1 MVSEESEESREIKGV
16 IDWVANGL
24 SDQKL
29 WVQPLCE
36 DPYTV
41 STTYVGTYSSS
52 DNDKFLPKNVV
63 LLRGPPKYKVKGGLA
78 KWTKES
84 LVPFSHNITNE
95 KHPTTTLLLS
105 DNTYYVLVMW
115 YDVILVTFFGSKPIS
130 TTPKRMRESSHNDVI
145 NHFGK

>member
-1 MVSEESEESREIKGV
+1 MSEESEESREIKGV

-63 LLRGPPKYKVKGGLA
+63 CTTGSTKVQSKGRAG
-78 KWTKES
+78 KMNQRIIS
-84 LVPFSHNITNE
+84 S
-95 KHPTTTLLLS
+95 
-105 DNTYYVLVMW
+105 
-115 YDVILVTFFGSKPIS
+115 FF
-130 TTPKRMRESSHNDVI
+130 T
-145 NHFGK
+145 

>member
-1 MVSEESEESREIKGV
+1 M

-41 STTYVGTYSSS
+41 STTYVPTVQVIMTSSS
-52 DNDKFLPKNVV
+52 PKTYITTGSTEVFIYILDRYLPISI
-63 LLRGPPKYKVKGGLA
+63 KVKGGLA